1 MKNRIRSGCPFPNAR
16 AQKKRPGPAFVLRL
30 ALLLQLLI
38 GSMWIS
44 MPDYGEAA
52 AIDYH
57 SIFDAAYYASTYPEI
72 AAVYGTHEFALYRHY
87 SGTGIKE
94 GRAPSAAFNPVFY
107 RQNYPDLAAA
117 FGDDWTA
124 YARHFITNG
133 RIEGRVADRLLSES
147 GAPAPLSAADRAA
160 LAAIPVSYTAVP
172 ADPNAYIVSSDP
184 AQIADLKTGFAR
196 IGGGKLLFPEAAV
209 YPGSAVKLY
218 YDGTLLVAAWKEV
231 VNNHL
236 CNFAEVITCD
246 GSQFRRKIT
255 ADTFGSPVKQP
266 LTELSA
272 QTQAVVAANAD
283 YYMAR
288 SFGTSVYDGHVYRF
302 NAALDTCFITRSGEM
317 LLSYGGQFR
326 SMAECQS
333 FVDRNDVNFAL
344 TFGPI
349 IIDNGQIREISDYR
363 LGEINE
369 SYSRAS
375 LGYLEPN
382 HYLLMTLG
390 FEYGYRSGLLSDEA
404 NIMAAKGCE
413 KAYALD
419 GGGTG
424 QIVVNSQIYSLTD
437 FREEREVSD
446 MIYFTAYGH

>member
-1 MKNRIRSGCPFPNAR
+1 MKTNTCRKVRGLRNLCISCLLVLFLA
-16 AQKKRPGPAFVLRL
+16 AEAVAFAAPLNV
-30 ALLLQLLI
+30 
-38 GSMWIS
+38 
-44 MPDYGEAA
+44 DAA
-52 AIDYH
+52 AVDYH
-57 SIFDAAYYASTYPEI
+57 SIFDASFYAAAYPEV

-94 GRAPSAAFNPVFY
+94 GRAPSAIFNPVYY

-124 YARHFITNG
+124 YARHFVTNG

-147 GAPAPLSAADRAA
+147 GAPAPMSAEERAA
-160 LAAIPVSYTAVP
+160 LAVTPVTYNAAP
-172 ADPNAYIVSSDP
+172 ANPNAYIVTSDLT
-184 AQIADLKTGFAR
+184 QIADLKLGFQK
-196 IGGGKLLFPEAAV
+196 IGGGDLVFPNAAV
-209 YPGSAVKLY
+209 YPGSTVKLY
-218 YDGTLLVAAWKEV
+218 FDGTILVAAWKEV

-255 ADTFGSPVKQP
+255 GDTFGSPIKQP

-272 QTQAVVAANAD
+272 LTQAVVAANAD

-288 SFGTSVYDGHVYRF
+288 GFGTSVYDGHVYRF
-302 NAALDTCFITRSGEM
+302 NAMLDTCFVTYDGEM
-317 LLSYGGQFR
+317 LLSYAGQFHNI
-326 SMAECQS
+326 AECQS
-333 FVDRNDVNFAL
+333 FVDSNNVNFAL

-349 IIDNGQIREISDYR
+349 IIDHGQIREIEDYR

-375 LGYLEPN
+375 LGCFEPN

-404 NIMAAKGCE
+404 KIMAAKGCE

-446 MIYFTAYGH
+446 MIYFTSYGN